1 MTLPPPEDQVNKKK
15 QRTSRIL
22 VTSLLFMVV
31 IGLIVAFDFEK
42 IKLFISHAGVWG
54 LVISI
59 IVYGLL
65 GFTVIPSEPLTL
77 LIGAMFGPWVATFA
91 SLIGNTLSS
100 LAEYYSGRAIGSAT
114 NFMEK
119 KEKLPLGLGK
129 MKVDSLGFLILA
141 RAIPGFGGKAVSI
154 TAGMYHVKLWRFLW
168 TAVVTLIVGSAVFA
182 FGGFGLEKLI
192 KF

>member
-1 MTLPPPEDQVNKKK
+1 MTLTTPEEQTNKKK
-15 QRTSRIL
+15 KNSLRIL
-22 VTSLLFMVV
+22 VTTLFFMVA

-59 IVYGLL
+59 VVYGLL

-77 LIGAMFGPWVATFA
+77 VIGAMFGPWVATIA

-100 LAEYYSGRAIGSAT
+100 IAEYYTGRAIGSAT

-119 KEKLPLGLGK
+119 KEKLPFGLGK
-129 MKVDSLGFLILA
+129 LKVDSFKFLILA

-154 TAGMYHVKLWRFLW
+154 TAGVYHVPLWRFLW
-168 TAVVTLIVGSAVFA
+168 TAFVTLIAGSAVFA